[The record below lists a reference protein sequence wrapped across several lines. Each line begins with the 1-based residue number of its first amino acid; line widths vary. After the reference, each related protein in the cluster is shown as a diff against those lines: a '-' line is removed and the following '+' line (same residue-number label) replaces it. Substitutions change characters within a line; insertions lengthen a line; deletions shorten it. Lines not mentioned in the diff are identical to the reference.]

1 MLVNEVVTEL
11 KNSKKFEVRDVEYKA
26 EEDKAKYGKS
36 FEALA
41 IGREFYFITVNG
53 LTFKAR
59 RIIEEFGS
67 ILFINDGNQVEVKPE
82 DIETLK
88 VE

>member
-1 MLVNEVVTEL
+1 MLVTEVVTEL
-11 KNSKKFEVRDVEYKA
+11 EASKKFEVRTVEYKA

-41 IGREFYFITVNG
+41 IDREFCFVNVNG

-82 DIETLK
+82 DIKTLK